1 MRILLV
7 DDDIIIRKIVKNMVD
22 VIGAEM
28 LEAENGKIGL
38 DVLNNA
44 DEKIDVIILDWV
56 MPEMNG
62 LEFLTAIKADDNF
75 KDIPVI
81 MLTGVTDKDKMVEA
95 IRAGAKQYITK
106 PFNSEDLLTK
116 LVQCLGLDFL
126 D

>member
-22 VIGAEM
+22 VIGADM
-28 LEAENGKIGL
+28 LEAENGLLGL
-38 DVLNNA
+38 EELYNSSDPV
-44 DEKIDVIILDWV
+44 DVIILDWI

-62 LEFLTAIKADDNF
+62 LEFLKAVKAEEKY

-81 MLTGVTDKDKMVEA
+81 MLTGVSDKDKMIEA

-106 PFNSEDLLTK
+106 PFNSEELLTK
-116 LVQCLGLDFL
+116 LVQCLGLDL
-126 D
+126 L